1 MKHITILVPNEAV
14 LASIDDPRYLFTAA
28 NEFLEAAGRPPLF
41 QVELIGLSKEVKLHK
56 GSFTVH
62 TDRLINEVKKTD
74 LIFVPALFGD
84 IASALETNKEF
95 VPWIISQYRKGA
107 EVASLCIGAFL
118 LASTGLLDG
127 KKCSTHWRSANLFR
141 TMFPAVNLV
150 DDKIITEEQGL
161 YSSGGANSYWN
172 LLLYLLEKYT
182 DREIAI
188 VASKV
193 FAVEIDRKNQSAFI
207 MFNGQKAHE
216 DEPVKMAQEFIENNV
231 ANRISVEELA
241 MKFAIGK
248 RNFERR
254 FKKATNNTPVEY
266 MQRVKIEAA
275 KKGLETSRKN
285 VNEVMYEVGYTDTKA
300 FRTIFKR
307 ITGLSPIDYRNK
319 YNKLAE
325 VA

>member
-1 MKHITILVPNEAV
+1 MKHISILVPNEAV
-14 LASIDDPRYLFTAA
+14 LASVEDPRYLFTAA
-28 NEFLEAAGRPPLF
+28 NEFLENAGRPPLF
-41 QVELIGLSKEVKLHK
+41 KVHLVGLTKEIKLHK
-56 GSFTVH
+56 GTFTVH
-62 TDRLINEVKKTD
+62 ADLLLNDVKKTD
-74 LIFVPALFGD
+74 LIFVPALIGD
-84 IASALETNKEF
+84 LKSALEMNQEF
-95 VPWIISQYRKGA
+95 VPWILRQYRQGA

-118 LASTGLLDG
+118 LASTGLLNG

-141 TMFPAVNLV
+141 SMFPEVTLV
-150 DDKIITEEQGL
+150 DDRIITEEQGL

-193 FAVEIDRKNQSAFI
+193 FAVEFDRKSQSPFI

-216 DEPVKMAQEFIENNV
+216 DESVRLAQEFIENNISD
-231 ANRISVEELA
+231 RISVEALA
-241 MKFAIGK
+241 LKFAIGK

-275 KKGLETSRKN
+275 KKCLETSRKN
-285 VNEVMYEVGYTDTKA
+285 VNEVMYDVGYTDTKA
-300 FRTIFKR
+300 FRTVFKK

-319 YNKLAE
+319 YSKAIII
-325 VA
+325 